1 MYIAKFVYYLF
12 LLAVFTF
19 IGILLISRI
28 TNSILIL
35 FLTPKARKHIRMLA
49 RLVYAYKIRE
59 KKLSGV
65 IDIRLSM
72 NNESILHNIRFNLE
86 GLLNEFKIRPS
97 NLEKTIKKDMDP
109 DYSNY
114 RF

>member
-1 MYIAKFVYYLF
+1 
-12 LLAVFTF
+12 
-19 IGILLISRI
+19 
-28 TNSILIL
+28 
-35 FLTPKARKHIRMLA
+35 MLA

-72 NNESILHNIRFNLE
+72 NNESILHNIIFNLE

-114 RF
+114 RFQLKVEGKILKAETINEVENKDKDRPEDKR

>member
-1 MYIAKFVYYLF
+1 
-12 LLAVFTF
+12 
-19 IGILLISRI
+19 
-28 TNSILIL
+28 
-35 FLTPKARKHIRMLA
+35 
-49 RLVYAYKIRE
+49 
-59 KKLSGV
+59 
-65 IDIRLSM
+65 M
-72 NNESILHNIRFNLE
+72 NNESILHNIIFNLE